1 MVVRLVAASLGR
13 YIPSLLGWP
22 SSFVIKKTA
31 PVFAVHSHPSKRC
44 GVAQINLPRHR
55 LPTDCPFPSHPCRH
69 RPLSAV
75 PPAALPPTVPL
86 KPLADPS
93 RTCPRPPRGPASY
106 RSASSYTGF
115 RLIGK
120 PSNLLV
126 FPLILGGGWT
136 PAHGQSLISLR
147 PECSVHLGFI
157 ELISLSAANP
167 LTIGYSL
174 VGRKYICSAAILI
187 LRLLDS
193 LVCDLQTIMC

>member
-1 MVVRLVAASLGR
+1 LPSIPIRPNAAV
-13 YIPSLLGWP
+13 WP
-22 SSFVIKKTA
+22 RSTY
-31 PVFAVHSHPSKRC
+31 RD
-44 GVAQINLPRHR
+44 
-55 LPTDCPFPSHPCRH
+55 TDCPFPSHPCRH

-75 PPAALPPTVPL
+75 PPAASPPTVPL

-126 FPLILGGGWT
+126 FPLILGVGWT

-157 ELISLSAANP
+157 QLISLSAANP